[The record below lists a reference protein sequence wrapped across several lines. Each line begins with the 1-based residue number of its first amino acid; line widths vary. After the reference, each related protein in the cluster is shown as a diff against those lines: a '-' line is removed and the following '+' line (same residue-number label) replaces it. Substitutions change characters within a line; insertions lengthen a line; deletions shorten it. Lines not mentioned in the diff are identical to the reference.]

1 MPELREHATVL
12 LSGQLRDRFL
22 AALAASLALAAR
34 GEYLEAGRSE
44 TQALGVL
51 RAVNEMLIV
60 VGKQLRSSLAGRR
73 EYPDDAFMRVLAENS
88 KTGHV
93 EHVLQWA
100 LKEARRLLISDTD
113 A

>member
-1 MPELREHATVL
+1 MVMLSGELRV
-12 LSGQLRDRFL
+12 RFL

-34 GEYLEAGRSE
+34 GEYLEAGRTE
-44 TQALGVL
+44 AHALAAL

-73 EYPDDAFMRVLAENS
+73 EYPDDAFMRVLAESS
-88 KTGHV
+88 KVGHV

-100 LKEARRLLISDTD
+100 LKEASRLVISDADT
-113 A
+113 